1 MSCLPD
7 IFITS
12 KSQNLIPNKVG
23 GQFSIHLRSAL
34 FSNKQTD
41 NRSATKSF
49 QSADAKRYKSW
60 MDSD

>member
-12 KSQNLIPNKVG
+12 KSQNLLPNKLG

-34 FSNKQTD
+34 FSNKQID
-41 NRSATKSF
+41 GRSASSSF
-49 QSADAKRYKSW
+49 QSADAKRYKPW
-60 MDSD
+60 FDS